1 MVDPSR
7 RDRPGSPAASQ
18 TEPVRRPLRILCGV
32 LGALLVALALAA
44 AAAEPNPW
52 LSLPPMAAGAL
63 LLMPALGARAPASQD
78 EQEQA
83 LARAL
88 ELAAAGRALLG
99 PGLFGLL
106 ATRLLESSQPGFA
119 LDAEVV
125 GAIAAALIA
134 ALLASGLG
142 CALAAVYYRARALG
156 R

>member
-7 RDRPGSPAASQ
+7 RDRPGTPAAG
-18 TEPVRRPLRILCGV
+18 EPVRRPLRILCGAF
-32 LGALLVALALAA
+32 GALLVGLALAA

-63 LLMPALGARAPASQD
+63 LLMPALGARAPASEED
-78 EQEQA
+78 REQA

-106 ATRLLESSQPGFA
+106 AAKLLESSQPRFA
-119 LDAEVV
+119 LDADVV

-134 ALLASGLG
+134 ALLVAGVG
-142 CALAAVYYRARALG
+142 CAVAAVYYRAKALG